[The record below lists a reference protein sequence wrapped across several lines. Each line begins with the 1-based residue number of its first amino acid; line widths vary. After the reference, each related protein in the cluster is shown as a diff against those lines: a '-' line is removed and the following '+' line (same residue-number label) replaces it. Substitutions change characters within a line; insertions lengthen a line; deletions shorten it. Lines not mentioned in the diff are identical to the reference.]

1 MNRILNILLIVCA
14 FQGNAQTISP
24 QVINSAGKEYT
35 TNVNGVYFADNIG
48 EPFTE
53 TIGPNSNILIT
64 QGFLQPFSLSPLIS
78 GEILKSDVSCTDK
91 KDGVIKVNVNCN
103 ISGYSVKYIW
113 NPSTVCPDSSCSMVD
128 SLKPGQY
135 KVSVRIRF
143 PIGTNYRTDTSLTY
157 AVNIRDEFGPCKVK
171 IYNAVTLNS
180 DGVNDFWYI
189 DNIDEFPNNRVQIYS
204 RWGKK
209 VFDKDAYNNKD
220 KCWPEKE
227 NTDYLS
233 GTYFYV
239 IDLGDG
245 SALIKGWVEL
255 IKN

>member
-1 MNRILNILLIVCA
+1 MKKILNILLILVA
-14 FQGNAQTISP
+14 LNSSAQTVSP

-35 TNVNGVYFADNIG
+35 TNVNGIYFADNIG

-53 TIGPNSNILIT
+53 TIGPNANIMIT
-64 QGFLQPFSLSPLIS
+64 QGFLQPFTLSPLIN
-78 GEILKSDVSCTDK
+78 GEIEKSDVTCTDK
-91 KDGVIKVNVNCN
+91 KDGRIKVKVNCN

-113 NPSTVCPDSSCSMVD
+113 QPSAVCPDSSCSMID

-143 PIGTNYRTDTSLTY
+143 PIGSNFRTDTSLTY
-157 AVNIRDEFGPCKVK
+157 TVNIRDEFGPCKVK

-180 DGVNDFWYI
+180 DGVNDFWQI
-189 DNIDEFPNNRVQIYS
+189 DNIEEFPNNKVQIYS

-209 VFDKDAYNNKD
+209 VFEAEKYNNAERS
-220 KCWPEKE
+220 WPEK
-227 NTDYLS
+227 NNSDYLS

-245 SALIKGWVEL
+245 SALLKGWVEL